1 MNKLR
6 MFHSQ
11 AVVTL
16 TLGPF
21 AFFNV
26 QKTKYLQMLTS
37 VMRWIGKAGVL
48 FSFNHLHQD
57 TEINFQ
63 LSRKLCEV
71 IRFLS
76 LTLKR
81 HNTGCLRREL
91 LKPISE
97 LC

>member
-1 MNKLR
+1 

-11 AVVTL
+11 AIVTL
-16 TLGPF
+16 ILGPF

-48 FSFNHLHQD
+48 FSFNYLHQD

-63 LSRKLCEV
+63 LSRKLCGVKKEGEQV
-71 IRFLS
+71 WFL
-76 LTLKR
+76 
-81 HNTGCLRREL
+81 
-91 LKPISE
+91 
-97 LC
+97 